1 VLNGTSSPHV
11 CSIPQTYEV
20 CEPYATAAIIVDIW
34 GVLMSLPVA
43 IAVIVVLDVA
53 LLGSLAWIMSQP
65 RHLTSHR
72 HVEPSHEPVGQIDVE
87 LVD

>member
-1 VLNGTSSPHV
+1 
-11 CSIPQTYEV
+11 
-20 CEPYATAAIIVDIW
+20 
-34 GVLMSLPVA
+34 MSLPVA